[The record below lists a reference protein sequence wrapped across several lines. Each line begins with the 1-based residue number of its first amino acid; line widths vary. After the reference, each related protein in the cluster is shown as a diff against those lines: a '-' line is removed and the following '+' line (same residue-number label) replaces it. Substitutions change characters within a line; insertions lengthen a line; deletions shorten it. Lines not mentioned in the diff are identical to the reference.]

1 MRKTIVSIF
10 CALTLLAGGTVFFSK
25 NARAQVFQSMEG
37 CRYNCEGGSCTATT
51 SNVGGETVASYR
63 CTKSSATAT
72 SQFPVEGGSNN
83 GGSAVSNVVNSITS
97 SFGGSRS
104 SNRSSGSGGG
114 CESGFSEEAGVCVPS
129 STNLPSGSVDQ
140 IITNFMNWLL
150 MIFSTIAVIAFLI
163 SGIQYLVSTGDENM
177 MQTAKRNMIYSIVG
191 VLVGL
196 CGLVV
201 LRAITALLS
210 ANSAI

>member
-1 MRKTIVSIF
+1 MRKIITSTL
-10 CALTLLAGGTVFFSK
+10 CALVLLAGGAIFFSK
-25 NARAQVFQSMEG
+25 NVQAQVFQS
-37 CRYNCEGGSCTATT
+37 AP
-51 SNVGGETVASYR
+51 
-63 CTKSSATAT
+63 SSA
-72 SQFPVEGGSNN
+72 SQFPVDSSSAGSGQTTANN
-83 GGSAVSNVVNSITS
+83 GGSAAS
-97 SFGGSRS
+97 SAANAVGGFLNNLRS
-104 SNRSSGSGGG
+104 SNQSSSSGGG
-114 CESGFSEEAGVCVPS
+114 CESGFTEQAGVCVPTN
-129 STNLPSGSVDQ
+129 TNLPSGTVDQ

-163 SGIQYLVSTGDENM
+163 SGIQYLISAGDENM

-201 LRAITALLS
+201 LKAIMALLS

>member
-1 MRKTIVSIF
+1 MIKNKKLLFLSIF
-10 CALTLLAGGTVFFSK
+10 ILNLFFLDNTVNAADSFPVDNNNASAGQTATGGTAP
-25 NARAQVFQSMEG
+25 N
-37 CRYNCEGGSCTATT
+37 GSGA
-51 SNVGGETVASYR
+51 A
-63 CTKSSATAT
+63 SSAAT
-72 SQFPVEGGSNN
+72 SAA
-83 GGSAVSNVVNSITS
+83 SAISGLLN
-97 SFGGSRS
+97 GSRS

-129 STNLPSGSVDQ
+129 NTNLPSGTVDQ

-150 MIFSTIAVIAFLI
+150 MIFSTVAVIAFLI
-163 SGIQYLVSTGDENM
+163 SGIQYLISTGDENM